1 MENNK
6 IAFASSSLQ
15 LDVDY
20 LSVLIMNIFR
30 FLFLFA
36 IDDLQKIVY
45 ECYHLHFRCS

>member
-20 LSVLIMNIFR
+20 LSVLIMNIS
-30 FLFLFA
+30 FL
-36 IDDLQKIVY
+36 V
-45 ECYHLHFRCS
+45 CNR